1 MKIAVLEPL
10 GIPEADL
17 RSLIL
22 NAVGD
27 TDVELVTYT
36 DRKEDEATLIERSG
50 EADVVVVSN
59 IA

>member
-36 DRKEDEATLIERSG
+36 DRKEDEATLI
-50 EADVVVVSN
+50 
-59 IA
+59 